1 MDSLYLEQLFVVFD
15 WPLSKELLASTV
27 AWLVSQRLVRYG
39 DLREVGEFGEIDCR
53 GELSADVHRF
63 LNRIV
68 QPDKHAVGTSFRVAE
83 RHALDIERCTLL
95 Y

>member
-1 MDSLYLEQLFVVFD
+1 MDSLYLEQLFDVFD
-15 WPLSKELLASTV
+15 WPLSRELLASTV

-39 DLREVGEFGEIDCR
+39 DLCEVDDFGEIDCR

-68 QPDKHAVGTSFRVAE
+68 QPDKHAVGASFRVAE
-83 RHALDIERCTLL
+83 KHAADILRCNLL